1 MKRILGWLI
10 ALSML
15 CTLTA
20 CSTTIQKPVLPP
32 QSAFMEA
39 LNQELRRLGE
49 DRYPNGLVESEDL
62 CEIARFEEE
71 IYAAMQCTAG
81 KTGTELEAARNQNRK
96 CYRDILKKKRELT
109 MDGLSIKEKELAQDM
124 EQISPE
130 DMAQIESW
138 MRPGHLRRWAGK
150 SSKNLLLTETV
161 TGTGYRCSA
170 FASLVL
176 SDRPAEARV
185 HFAVAGT

>member
-20 CSTTIQKPVLPP
+20 CSTTIQKPVPPP

-81 KTGTELEAARNQNRK
+81 ITGT
-96 CYRDILKKKRELT
+96 
-109 MDGLSIKEKELAQDM
+109 ELAQDM

-130 DMAQIESW
+130 DMAQMI
-138 MRPGHLRRWAGK
+138 LD
-150 SSKNLLLTETV
+150 ETRTFTQMGWRIV
-161 TGTGYRCSA
+161 QKPFIDRNGDWDGVSVQRICV
-170 FASLVL
+170 LVL
-176 SDRPAEARV
+176 SDRPAEASV

>member
-20 CSTTIQKPVLPP
+20 CSTTIQKPVPPP

-96 CYRDILKKKRELT
+96 CYLDIREKRA
-109 MDGLSIKEKELAQDM
+109 DKG
-124 EQISPE
+124 
-130 DMAQIESW
+130 
-138 MRPGHLRRWAGK
+138 WAEYQRERAGAGYGANK
-150 SSKNLLLTETV
+150 SR
-161 TGTGYRCSA
+161 GYGADDPR
-170 FASLVL
+170 
-176 SDRPAEARV
+176 
-185 HFAVAGT
+185 

>member
-15 CTLTA
+15 CMLTA

-109 MDGLSIKEKELAQDM
+109 KDGLSIKEKELAQDM

-130 DMAQIESW
+130 DMAQMI
-138 MRPGHLRRWAGK
+138 LD
-150 SSKNLLLTETV
+150 ETRIFTQMGWRIV
-161 TGTGYRCSA
+161 QKPFIDRNGDWDGVSVQRICV
-170 FASLVL
+170 LVL
-176 SDRPAEARV
+176 SDRPAEASV
-185 HFAVAGT
+185 YFAIAGT

>member
-20 CSTTIQKPVLPP
+20 CSTTIQKPVPPP

-39 LNQELRRLGE
+39 LNQALRRLGE

-62 CEIARFEEE
+62 CEIAHFEEE

-109 MDGLSIKEKELAQDM
+109 KDGLSIKEKELAQDM

-130 DMAQIESW
+130 DMAQMI
-138 MRPGHLRRWAGK
+138 LD
-150 SSKNLLLTETV
+150 ETRTFTQMGWRIV
-161 TGTGYRCSA
+161 QKPFIDRNGDWDGVSVQRSCV
-170 FASLVL
+170 LVL
-176 SDRPAEARV
+176 SDRPAEASV
-185 HFAVAGT
+185 HFAIAGT

>member
-15 CTLTA
+15 CMLTA
-20 CSTTIQKPVLPP
+20 CSTTIQKPVPPP

-39 LNQELRRLGE
+39 LNQALRRLGE

-96 CYRDILKKKRELT
+96 CYRDILKKEKRANKGWAEYQRERAGAGYGANKSRGYGA
-109 MDGLSIKEKELAQDM
+109 DD
-124 EQISPE
+124 
-130 DMAQIESW
+130 
-138 MRPGHLRRWAGK
+138 PG
-150 SSKNLLLTETV
+150 
-161 TGTGYRCSA
+161 
-170 FASLVL
+170 
-176 SDRPAEARV
+176 
-185 HFAVAGT
+185 

>member
-20 CSTTIQKPVLPP
+20 CSTTIQKPVPPP

-49 DRYPNGLVESEDL
+49 DRYPNGLVESGDL

-130 DMAQIESW
+130 DMAQMGWQIVQKPFIDRNCDWDGVSVQ
-138 MRPGHLRRWAGK
+138 RIC
-150 SSKNLLLTETV
+150 V
-161 TGTGYRCSA
+161 
-170 FASLVL
+170 LVL
-176 SDRPAEARV
+176 SDRPAEASV